1 MGVSLPPVAYERI
14 HGRQRASVRGL
25 EDDLEGGYLSKHRR
39 HTCNSGSL
47 AVSRSEVK
55 RPVHNNYEHRR
66 RQGSVMWEH
75 SAALHSSHILGDP
88 LSPVGSGKQER

>member
-47 AVSRSEVK
+47 PVSRSEVK
-55 RPVHNNYEHRR
+55 RADYNS
-66 RQGSVMWEH
+66 QS
-75 SAALHSSHILGDP
+75 LGHLTLDYAP
-88 LSPVGSGKQER
+88 ECIIVP

>member
-1 MGVSLPPVAYERI
+1 MTLFFTLQRVPANANQNSAVRRSRLMGVSLPPVAYERI

-47 AVSRSEVK
+47 PVSRSEVK
-55 RPVHNNYEHRR
+55 RAVTD
-66 RQGSVMWEH
+66 S
-75 SAALHSSHILGDP
+75 
-88 LSPVGSGKQER
+88 